1 MKTILLAAGFGT
13 RLRPLTETIPK
24 CLVPIK
30 GKPLLQ
36 IWLERLMDAG
46 LNNFIINTH
55 YLAEQ
60 VTFFIDNSPF
70 RNNCTLK
77 NEVELLG
84 TAGTLLTNL
93 EFIGQDDCLL
103 IHADNYC
110 LADFK
115 EFQNAHKN
123 RPSNCL
129 MTMMTFKTEDPSSCG
144 IVEINKENI
153 VIAFHE
159 KVNNPPGNLANGA
172 IYLLSSDFIKIIK
185 ENFSSVKDFSTEI
198 IPFFVG
204 RIYSFETKDFLID
217 IGSMDKYLVANSI

>member
-1 MKTILLAAGFGT
+1 
-13 RLRPLTETIPK
+13 
-24 CLVPIK
+24 
-30 GKPLLQ
+30 
-36 IWLERLMDAG
+36 MDAG
-46 LNNFIINTH
+46 LNDFIINTH
-55 YLAEQ
+55 YLADQ
-60 VTFFIDNSPF
+60 VAFFIDNSSF
-70 RNNCTLK
+70 GNNCTLK

-144 IVEINKENI
+144 IVEIDKENI
-153 VIAFHE
+153 VVAFHE

-172 IYLLSSDFIKIIK
+172 IYILSQQMIEILRLDFK
-185 ENFSSVKDFSTEI
+185 NVNDFSREI
-198 IPFFVG
+198 IDNFAG
-204 RIYSFETKDFLID
+204 RIFSYETKEVFMD
-217 IGSMDKYLVANSI
+217 IGTPSNYKRVND